1 MTDREY
7 LVQKFGEEKGGRLAD
22 LAKEKFDLL
31 LSQASPKSK
40 QQKKV
45 FEGMLLPRV
54 AMYLTLREHGF
65 SQEDALKVMEE
76 HMVILGAE
84 PLKKKYEGMD
94 KLPCAYGLFK
104 FGFTHI
110 VPSSDLWDA
119 DIDTSEKN
127 SFSVT
132 MHRCFWNDTYNE
144 YGCPEVCQFA
154 CACDDIT
161 YGDLKHIAYHRTQT
175 LGTGGSCCDF
185 RFEKKKK

>member
-7 LVQKFGEEKGGRLAD
+7 LLQKFGQEQGTRLAD
-22 LAKEKFDLL
+22 FKDRRCEELL
-31 LSQASPKSK
+31 KKASPKSR

-45 FEGMLLPRV
+45 FEGMLLPRI
-54 AMYLTLREHGF
+54 ALYQTLLENDFSRE
-65 SQEDALKVMEE
+65 EALKIMEE

-84 PLKKKYEGMD
+84 PLKKRYEGMD
-94 KLPCAYGLFK
+94 RMPFAYSLFK

-110 VPSSDLWDA
+110 VPGSDLWEA
-119 DIDTSEKN
+119 DIDTSEKDA
-127 SFSVT
+127 FSVT
-132 MHRCFWNDTYNE
+132 MHRCFWHDTYQE

-175 LGTGGSCCDF
+175 LGTGGCCCDF
-185 RFEKKKK
+185 RFEKK

>member
-7 LVQKFGEEKGGRLAD
+7 LVQKFGEAKGNDLAD
-22 LAKEKFDLL
+22 QAKNRYDALL
-31 LSQASPKSK
+31 KEAEPMSR

-45 FEGMLLPRV
+45 FAGMLLGRISL
-54 AMYLTLREHGF
+54 YQILQESGF
-65 SQEDALKVMEE
+65 SQEEALKIMEE

-94 KLPCAYGLFK
+94 KTPFAYGLFR

-110 VPSSDLWDA
+110 VPSSDLWEA
-119 DIDTSEKN
+119 DIDTSEKD

-132 MHRCFWNDTYNE
+132 MHRCFWNDTYHK
-144 YGCPEVCQFA
+144 YGCPELCQFA

-175 LGTGGSCCDF
+175 LGTGGTCCDF
-185 RFEKKKK
+185 QFQKKK